1 MAKVDEASSLRST
14 SVIKAALTGR
24 QSLEII
30 LLQVFGDEMVEPV
43 FAFLRREFLNQR
55 QTLGVG
61 DVGRHLAA
69 QGAMAD
75 RLEPRLERLE
85 CHTQSNLDS
94 VGQFTGCLLAVTA

>member
-55 QTLGVG
+55 GVG

-94 VGQFTGCLLAVTA
+94 GVRVVA